1 MQIQLI
7 VDISLHNANCA
18 KTNHKNCY
26 YSCYTSETN
35 YTFTYNPHVSKWYW
49 RVIKWAWFHVPRNI
63 IIGHFIIIHCI

>member
-26 YSCYTSETN
+26 YSCYTLETN
-35 YTFTYNPHVSKWYW
+35 YTFTYNPHISKWNC
-49 RVIKWAWFHVPRNI
+49 RVSNSARFDVPHNI
-63 IIGHFIIIHCI
+63 IIGHFIIIHCT